1 MRPDKQRARPA
12 GDRSGSQIIAADTVI
27 IAQQPIFSTAR
38 RVRLWCLDDERPVQ
52 PGDDVR
58 VLLGRTEAVS
68 CEQAWRIRYLVAG
81 ARSVEIDGSSPHVNS
96 WLRDFLA
103 AHPDLEVAG

>member
-1 MRPDKQRARPA
+1 
-12 GDRSGSQIIAADTVI
+12 VI

-58 VLLGRTEAVS
+58 VLLGRADAVS

-81 ARSVEIDGSSPHVNS
+81 ARSVEIDGSSVHVNS
-96 WLRDFLA
+96 WLRGFLESQ
-103 AHPDLEVAG
+103 PDVEVAG